1 MCKRRRR
8 SYSEEFKMSV
18 LREYYSSGMTKY
30 ACMKKYKISSSSF
43 KYWLEQYGY
52 EKKVVSLQAKPS
64 DDDMANR
71 SKDSYKEENDALKK
85 RIRELENALK
95 FSQLE
100 TKSRDMLIEK
110 AEEYF
115 DIQIRKK
122 SGAK

>member
-1 MCKRRRR
+1 M
-8 SYSEEFKMSV
+8 
-18 LREYYSSGMTKY
+18 Y
-30 ACMKKYKISSSSF
+30 ACQKKYSISSSSF
-43 KYWLEQYGY
+43 KYWLKQYGY
-52 EKKVVSLQAKPS
+52 EKKVVSLQPKPS
-64 DDDMANR
+64 NEDMSNR
-71 SKDSYKEENDALKK
+71 SKDSYKDENAALKQ

-100 TKSRDMLIEK
+100 TKSRDMLIDK

>member
-1 MCKRRRR
+1 MCKRRR
-8 SYSEEFKMSV
+8 SYSEEFKLSV
-18 LREYYSSGMTKY
+18 LREYYSSGMSMY
-30 ACMKKYKISSSSF
+30 ACQKKYSISSSSF
-43 KYWLEQYGY
+43 KYWLKQYGY
-52 EKKVVSLQAKPS
+52 EKKVVSLQPKPS
-64 DDDMANR
+64 NEDMSNR
-71 SKDSYKEENDALKK
+71 SKDSYKDENAALKQ

-100 TKSRDMLIEK
+100 TKSRDMLIDK